1 MIRDINSLGSQ
12 IRNELRTDKQP
23 QARNTEAD
31 DKARSAPS
39 GAAANVD
46 QLQLSSEANSL
57 RNIEQQLTKLPEV
70 DEARVE
76 ALKLAI
82 ESGEYEI
89 NSSRIAEK
97 LLQGDQ
103 LP

>member
-1 MIRDINSLGSQ
+1 MIRDINNLGSQ

-23 QARNTEAD
+23 AARNTEAD
-31 DKARSAPS
+31 DKTHSAPS
-39 GAAANVD
+39 EVAANID

-57 RNIEQQLTKLPEV
+57 RNIEQQLTKLPDV

-82 ESGEYEI
+82 ESGNYEI

-97 LLQGDQ
+97 LLQSDQ